1 MLADHRNKPLLNRC
15 HKSIP
20 YRVWVAFLLF
30 ALLSAASAAAQ
41 VADTVRVGQD
51 TVRVGQDTV
60 SSGQDT
66 VRVGQDADNGIAGDK
81 AVEDKEATGQRTRKA
96 DRRVLRSIPD
106 SVVNDWQK
114 DPDFAYAND
123 PEYWRRG
130 HQDESPGWLPRVID
144 SAGFRYFLLFFLGGI
159 LLYAI
164 IRIIAENNLRLF
176 YRSPVKKKTFES
188 ESAASPLEEDLDG
201 QLMHFLQIADH
212 RQAVRYLFLK
222 SLRLLNDQG
231 LIRFH
236 QESTNEE
243 YLRQLNDTSQAP
255 AFRVLTGVYEKVWYG
270 EFPLGEGQFA
280 KIHGYFEDFFKTCRP

>member
-1 MLADHRNKPLLNRC
+1 MLAEYCNKPILFRAGM
-15 HKSIP
+15 I
-20 YRVWVAFLLF
+20 FLLF
-30 ALLSAASAAAQ
+30 TLLYVAPAAAQ

-51 TVRVGQDTV
+51 TVAMGQDTV
-60 SSGQDT
+60 HA
-66 VRVGQDADNGIAGDK
+66 GQDADNGVAGDK
-81 AVEDKEATGQRTRKA
+81 DAGGKEATGRGTRQA
-96 DRRVLRSIPD
+96 DQVVLRSIPD
-106 SVVNDWQK
+106 SVVGNWQK

-123 PEYWRRG
+123 PEYWRRE
-130 HQDESPGWLPRVID
+130 HQDDSPGWPARVLS
-144 SAGFRYFLLFFLGGI
+144 SAGFRYFLLFFLGGV

-176 YRSPVKKKTFES
+176 YRSPVKKKTLQNEI
-188 ESAASPLEEDLDG
+188 AASPLEEDLDG
-201 QLMHFLQIADH
+201 QLIHFLQIRDH
-212 RQAVRYLFLK
+212 RQAVRYLYLK

-243 YLRQLNDTSQAP
+243 YLRQLSATPQAP

-280 KIHGYFEDFFKTCRP
+280 KIHGYFEDFFNTCRP

>member
-1 MLADHRNKPLLNRC
+1 MT
-15 HKSIP
+15 
-20 YRVWVAFLLF
+20 FLLF
-30 ALLSAASAAAQ
+30 ALLSAAPAAAQ

-51 TVRVGQDTV
+51 TVGVSQDTV
-60 SSGQDT
+60 HGQ
-66 VRVGQDADNGIAGDK
+66 
-81 AVEDKEATGQRTRKA
+81 EATSQGTRQA
-96 DRRVLRSIPD
+96 DQMVLRSIPD
-106 SVVNDWQK
+106 SVVGNWQK

-123 PEYWRRG
+123 PEYWRRER
-130 HQDESPGWLPRVID
+130 QDDSPGWLARLLS
-144 SAGFRYFLLFFLGGI
+144 SAGFRYFLLFFLGGV

-176 YRSPVKKKTFES
+176 YRSPVKKKILLN

-201 QLMHFLQIADH
+201 QLMHFLQIGDH
-212 RQAVRYLFLK
+212 RQAVRYLYLK

-243 YLRQLNDTSQAP
+243 YLRQLSATPQAP

-270 EFPLGEGQFA
+270 EFPLGEEQFA
-280 KIHGYFEDFFKTCRP
+280 KIHGYFEDFFKTCHP

>member
-1 MLADHRNKPLLNRC
+1 MLADYCNKPLLFRAGMIILLC
-15 HKSIP
+15 TLL
-20 YRVWVAFLLF
+20 YVAP
-30 ALLSAASAAAQ
+30 AAAQ
-41 VADTVRVGQD
+41 VAD

-66 VRVGQDADNGIAGDK
+66 VRVGQNSDTVRVGQDADNGIAGDK
-81 AVEDKEATGQRTRKA
+81 AAGDKEATGQGTRQA
-96 DRRVLRSIPD
+96 DQMVLRSIPD
-106 SVVNDWQK
+106 SVVGNWQK

-123 PEYWRRG
+123 PEYWRRER
-130 HQDESPGWLPRVID
+130 HDDSPGWLGRLLG
-144 SAGFRYFLLFFLGGI
+144 SAGFRYFLLFFLGGV

-176 YRSPVKKKTFES
+176 YRSPVKKKTLVKED
-188 ESAASPLEEDLDG
+188 AVSPLEEDLDG
-201 QLMHFLQIADH
+201 QLMHFLQIGDH
-212 RQAVRYLFLK
+212 RQAVRYLYLK

-243 YLRQLNDTSQAP
+243 YLRQLSATPQAP
-255 AFRVLTGVYEKVWYG
+255 AFRVLTGLYEKVWYG

>member
-1 MLADHRNKPLLNRC
+1 MT
-15 HKSIP
+15 
-20 YRVWVAFLLF
+20 FLLF
-30 ALLSAASAAAQ
+30 ALLSAAPAAAQ

-51 TVRVGQDTV
+51 TVRAGEDTV
-60 SSGQDT
+60 G
-66 VRVGQDADNGIAGDK
+66 VGQDAVHGQ
-81 AVEDKEATGQRTRKA
+81 EATGQGTRQA
-96 DRRVLRSIPD
+96 DQMVLRNIPD
-106 SVVNDWQK
+106 SVVRNWQK

-123 PEYWRRG
+123 PEYWRRV
-130 HQDESPGWLPRVID
+130 HRDDSPGWLARQLS
-144 SAGFRYFLLFFLGGI
+144 SAGFRYFLLFFLGSV

-176 YRSPVKKKTFES
+176 YRSPVKKKTLEH

-201 QLMHFLQIADH
+201 QLMHFLQIGDH
-212 RQAVRYLFLK
+212 RQAVRYLYLK

-243 YLRQLNDTSQAP
+243 YLRQLSTTPQAP
-255 AFRVLTGVYEKVWYG
+255 VFRVLTGVYEKVWYG
-270 EFPLGEGQFA
+270 EFPLGEGQFS